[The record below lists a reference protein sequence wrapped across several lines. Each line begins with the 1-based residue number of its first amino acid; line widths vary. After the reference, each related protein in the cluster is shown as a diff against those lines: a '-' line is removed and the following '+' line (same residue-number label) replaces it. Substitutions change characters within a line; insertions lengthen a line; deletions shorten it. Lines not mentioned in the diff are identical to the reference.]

1 MLYWDGDGE
10 PFSSLTV
17 RIHNYEQ
24 SQLILTLLGTS
35 SEAGSTRVESCA
47 GLLCPLRLIA
57 VRFDGAGTIISA

>member
-24 SQLILTLLGTS
+24 SQLILTLLGTGG
-35 SEAGSTRVESCA
+35 EAGSTRVKSRA

-57 VRFDGAGTIISA
+57 VRFNGASTIVSA